1 MVQGEPEPQES
12 RSEGYKS
19 SKSRTQ
25 KHRPYR
31 TARKLQAVVLTI
43 RTIPKIVM
51 AFYDLSKSTVEGQNN
66 EEYTHTQESAL
77 A

>member
-1 MVQGEPEPQES
+1 MVQGEPEPQDS

-25 KHRPYR
+25 KHRPYS

-43 RTIPKIVM
+43 RTIPKIVI
-51 AFYDLSKSTVEGQNN
+51 AFYDISKSTGQHND
-66 EEYTHTQESAL
+66 EYTRTQESGL